1 MPGPARPI
9 HTEAAEARFA
19 AFAEYLLAT
28 GRAAK
33 TVASY
38 RSDWAGLVRWVSE
51 AEHRPFDASDLTGEV
66 IQRWRDALAIDAQR
80 PSTIN
85 RKLVF
90 VKRFADWDAHVP
102 TSEREQIRRVEA
114 VPQPPRRPRGLAD
127 SDLGRFL
134 TVVTREGSTRDQ
146 AIVHTLL
153 ETGLKVSELVRL
165 RRDDVVLR
173 TRDGY
178 LRVRTSSE
186 GRGRTVNLG
195 RVARRALRRWMGTR
209 TDTEQALFLGE
220 RGALSANAVQR
231 IVRKYCRQA
240 DVPVSPTTLR
250 HTFASA
256 FLQAGRGD
264 LTDLADLLG
273 HDCIE
278 TTRLYVLDDDD
289 EDEDEEVEHEAE
301 AEAG

>member
-1 MPGPARPI
+1 MAGAARPI
-9 HTEAAEARFA
+9 HTEAAEARFN
-19 AFAEYLLAT
+19 AFAEYLLGT

-38 RSDWAGLVRWVSE
+38 RSDWTGLVRWASQE
-51 AEHRPFDASDLTGEV
+51 LGRPFDVTDLTADLV
-66 IQRWRDALAIDAQR
+66 SRWRDELGEAQQQ
-80 PSTIN
+80 PATIN

-90 VKRFADWDAHVP
+90 VKRFTDWDARF
-102 TSEREQIRRVEA
+102 SGQERVEIRKVEA
-114 VPQPPRRPRGLAD
+114 VPQPPRRPRGLDD
-127 SDLGRFL
+127 SELGRFL
-134 TVVTREGSTRDQ
+134 TIVTREGSARDQ

-178 LRVRTSSE
+178 LRVRTSAE
-186 GRGRTVNLG
+186 GRGRTVTLG

-209 TDTEQALFLGE
+209 TDGHTSLFLGE
-220 RGALSANAVQR
+220 RGPLSANAVQR
-231 IVRKYCRQA
+231 IVRKYCRKA
-240 DVPVSPTTLR
+240 DVQVSPTTLR
-250 HTFASA
+250 HTFAA
-256 FLQAGRGD
+256 TFLQAGRGD

-278 TTRLYVLDDDD
+278 TTRLYILGDGEDD
-289 EDEDEEVEHEAE
+289 EDGDDSEAV
-301 AEAG
+301 G

>member
-1 MPGPARPI
+1 MAGPARPI
-9 HTEAAEARFA
+9 HTDAAEARFS
-19 AFAEYLLAT
+19 AFADELLAT

-38 RSDWAGLVRWVSE
+38 RSDWAGLVRWA
-51 AEHRPFDASDLTGEV
+51 AETLGRPFDATDLSGAL
-66 IQRWRDALAIDAQR
+66 IRSWRDALCGEAQQ

-90 VKRFADWDAHVP
+90 VKRFADWDARVP
-102 TSEREQIRRVEA
+102 VGEREQIRKVEA
-114 VPQPPRRPRGLAD
+114 VPQPPRRPRGLGD

-134 TVVTREGSTRDQ
+134 TIVTREGSARDQ

-178 LRVRTSSE
+178 LRVRPERSSE
-186 GRGRTVNLG
+186 GRGRTVQLG
-195 RVARRALRRWMGTR
+195 RIARRALRRWLGTR
-209 TDTEQALFLGE
+209 TDEQDSLFLGE
-220 RGALSANAVQR
+220 RGPLSANAVQR

-250 HTFASA
+250 HTFAAA
-256 FLQAGRGD
+256 FLHAGRGD

-278 TTRLYVLDDDD
+278 TTRLYVLDEEDDD
-289 EDEDEEVEHEAE
+289 AAE
-301 AEAG
+301 AQAS